1 MAKGMQLACCDANS
15 KAATGDQAVQRDH
28 CPRWQM
34 AIHLL
39 ESCSSY
45 RLQPD
50 VISFNATMSSC
61 EKAQQWQQALLVFET
76 IFKDAKIQPNP
87 VSFNTAI
94 SSLPGGWPR
103 ALLLIDQAQ
112 HQADVMSFNA
122 AMSCCKKDAA
132 WREAVGI
139 LDAMIFMT
147 LSPNLVTYNTAI
159 SCCENDGEWQTA
171 LRLLEAIDESRMEA
185 DVISFSAAI
194 SSHAKMGRWEEAI
207 SLFDEMKRQKLQL
220 DVICFGNAMT
230 SCAKFRQWQA
240 ALALLETG
248 AMRIFQAWLL
258 GTIFS

>member
-1 MAKGMQLACCDANS
+1 MPKGAMWFCSFCCFRWFCLPVFWRWSEIFSFDTSFDADL
-15 KAATGDQAVQRDH
+15 TQ
-28 CPRWQM
+28 
-34 AIHLL
+34 
-39 ESCSSY
+39 
-45 RLQPD
+45 
-50 VISFNATMSSC
+50 
-61 EKAQQWQQALLVFET
+61 
-76 IFKDAKIQPNP
+76 DAKIQPNP

-171 LRLLEAIDESRMEA
+171 LRLLKAIDESRMEA

-207 SLFDEMKRQKLQL
+207 SFWPVL
-220 DVICFGNAMT
+220 
-230 SCAKFRQWQA
+230 W
-240 ALALLETG
+240 ET
-248 AMRIFQAWLL
+248 F
-258 GTIFS
+258 

>member
-1 MAKGMQLACCDANS
+1 LTQ
-15 KAATGDQAVQRDH
+15 
-28 CPRWQM
+28 
-34 AIHLL
+34 
-39 ESCSSY
+39 
-45 RLQPD
+45 
-50 VISFNATMSSC
+50 
-61 EKAQQWQQALLVFET
+61 
-76 IFKDAKIQPNP
+76 DAKIQPNP

-207 SLFDEMKRQKLQL
+207 SFWPVL
-220 DVICFGNAMT
+220 
-230 SCAKFRQWQA
+230 W
-240 ALALLETG
+240 ET
-248 AMRIFQAWLL
+248 F
-258 GTIFS
+258 